1 MTSSDAPCSAVR
13 EREAKGKRSLME
25 AAAHLAAKNGCAQSM
40 SLRELAREA
49 GLTHN
54 AFYRHY
60 DTLEDLIDQLVAEFV
75 EELRTG
81 ISEARNRASNPAAIT
96 AEVLGWLLDFALSH
110 RDVFVVATRERYG
123 PRSETRNAF
132 EQAMRKLED
141 DTLRDLREL
150 HLLPELDDDRLRVG
164 MRLLAEHSLR
174 LCLLH
179 ICAPE
184 QKGRRLQ
191 EAKQAFDI
199 VIAGMRA
206 AHGPAL
212 AAPVARRPRNQRGRL
227 SAPGRQT

>member
-1 MTSSDAPCSAVR
+1 MKSSDAPSSAPR

-25 AAAHLAAKNGCAQSM
+25 AAAHLAAKNGAAQSM

-81 ISEARNRASNPAAIT
+81 ITEARKRASDPTTIT

-110 RDVFVVATRERYG
+110 RDLFVVATRERYG
-123 PRSETRNAF
+123 PRPETRKAF

-141 DTLRDLREL
+141 DTLRDLRKL
-150 HLLPELDDDRLRVG
+150 HVLPELDDDCLRVG
-164 MRLLAEHSLR
+164 LRLLVEHSLR

-179 ICAPE
+179 IGAPE
-184 QKGRRLQ
+184 QRARRLR
-191 EAKQAFDI
+191 EAKHAFDI

-206 AHGPAL
+206 AAGPAL
-212 AAPVARRPRNQRGRL
+212 AEPSARHARKQRGRTIGHR
-227 SAPGRQT
+227 S